1 MEFLGLAI
9 QLMVVGMV
17 TVFIILLIVIQL
29 GKWLIQAVNKFAPP
43 ETVATKTVPTAQT
56 IDAQTI
62 DAQIMSVLQAAINE
76 ITGGKGHIKKA
87 ERL

>member
-1 MEFLGLAI
+1 MENIGLAL
-9 QLMVVGMV
+9 QLMVVGMA

-43 ETVATKTVPTAQT
+43 EKPTHKMAAHPAAPQATV
-56 IDAQTI
+56 DAQTKAI
-62 DAQIMSVLQAAINE
+62 IEAAVNQL
-76 ITGGKGHIKKA
+76 TGGKGHVSKI

>member
-29 GKWLIQAVNKFAPP
+29 GKWLIQAVNKFALP

-56 IDAQTI
+56 IDAQT
-62 DAQIMSVLQAAINE
+62 MSVLQAAINE

>member
-56 IDAQTI
+56 IDAQT
-62 DAQIMSVLQAAINE
+62 MSVLQAAINE

>member
-1 MEFLGLAI
+1 MENIGLAL
-9 QLMVVGMV
+9 QLMVVGMA

-43 ETVATKTVPTAQT
+43 EKATPKMPVRPATTQATVDTQTKA
-56 IDAQTI
+56 II
-62 DAQIMSVLQAAINE
+62 EAAVNQL
-76 ITGGKGHIKKA
+76 TGGKGHVSKI

>member
-17 TVFIILLIVIQL
+17 TVFIILMIVIQL

-43 ETVATKTVPTAQT
+43 ETVAVKTSPTAQA
-56 IDAQTI
+56 IDAQT
-62 DAQIMSVLQAAINE
+62 MSVIQAAIKE